1 MQEFDAIII
10 GGSYAGLSA
19 ALALGRSRRRVLVL
33 DTGRPCNRQT
43 PHSHNFLTQDGATP
57 TALRAQA
64 RAEVQHYPTIEL
76 RADEALTATAL
87 PGGGF
92 RIETAAGASLTAS
105 KLLLATGVID
115 LLPALPGFAECWGI
129 SVLHCPYCHGYEV
142 AEQRLGVIGN
152 GEMGFAFARLIHNWS
167 RQLTLFTDGP
177 ATLSPAQLQTLA
189 RHGITVVETPLA
201 GIVHTQGQLQAVQLA
216 DGSARPLDAVF
227 ARVPFEQA
235 GTLARQLGCAFTEM
249 GHVQVDDFQR
259 TSVPDVFAAGDATTP
274 FRAVSAA
281 VAAGGKAGALINM
294 ELIEERF

>member
-1 MQEFDAIII
+1 MPDFNAIII

-19 ALALGRSRRRVLVL
+19 AMALGRSRRRVLLL

-57 TALRAQA
+57 AALRAQA
-64 RAEVQHYPTIEL
+64 LAQTLQYPTVEL
-76 RADEALTATAL
+76 RAEEAVTATAVA
-87 PGGGF
+87 GCFEVG
-92 RIETAAGASLTAS
+92 TATGASYTAP

-142 AEQRLGVIGN
+142 GDQRLGVIGN
-152 GEMGFAFARLIHNWS
+152 GDMGFEFVRLIHNWS
-167 RQLTLFTDGP
+167 PRLTLFTDGP
-177 ATLSPAQLQTLA
+177 ATLNPAQQQALV
-189 RHGITVVETPLA
+189 RHGIAVVETPLA
-201 GIVHTQGQLQAVQLA
+201 GIAHTQGQLRAMQLA
-216 DGSARPLDAVF
+216 DGTAHPLDAVF

-249 GHVQVDDFQR
+249 GHVQVDDMQR
-259 TSVPDVFAAGDATTP
+259 TGVPGLFAAGDATTP

-281 VAAGGKAGALINM
+281 VAAGGKAGAIMNM
-294 ELIEERF
+294 ELIAEKFQ